1 MSYIHLFLLAFLV
14 ISDWFSE
21 SYLYWPTSILSETK
35 SHFLTHPA
43 PTGHV
48 ALNVHWSECSTAHW
62 AQYRPDHGQTHSAL
76 SLSARTGFAPPG
88 VPSTRC
94 KGWSEELWNFNNC
107 VAMAIMTM
115 ALGIW
120 EEVQCCWET
129 DIDKL
134 FHIASGDW
142 LAKGSTLGL
151 IKVLEVLRT
160 TKRSLMSL
168 LR

>member
-1 MSYIHLFLLAFLV
+1 MTWWCSGCHCHCRSAVTAHKPVICQNNVIHPPFSFGIPCHLRLVFGELF
-14 ISDWFSE
+14 I
-21 SYLYWPTSILSETK
+21 
-35 SHFLTHPA
+35 LTHFHTIRDKKSLLFFVPSY
-43 PTGHV
+43 TGHV

-115 ALGIW
+115 ALGI
-120 EEVQCCWET
+120 
-129 DIDKL
+129 
-134 FHIASGDW
+134 
-142 LAKGSTLGL
+142 
-151 IKVLEVLRT
+151 
-160 TKRSLMSL
+160 
-168 LR
+168 